1 MQYGVYVC
9 IHINIY
15 IMKTLACFHNEYYYD
30 KNNIYFPLC
39 VIYANM
45 CVCNINI
52 YIYITYIGMKV
63 QG

>member
-1 MQYGVYVC
+1 MQYGMYVC
-9 IHINIY
+9 ICVNIY
-15 IMKTLACFHNEYYYD
+15 IIKTLACFHNKHYD
-30 KNNIYFPLC
+30 KNNIYVPLC
-39 VIYANM
+39 VTYANM